1 MLFNS
6 LQFFVFFIALLFIY
20 YFTPKRFKWLLLL
33 GASYYFY
40 MCWKWEYIFLI
51 IISTLID
58 YTISIN
64 IENTSNRIR
73 KKVLLGVSLFANL
86 GLLFYFK
93 YYNFFIDSVNESASF
108 FQSSFAIPLVDVILP
123 VGISFYTF
131 QTLSYTIEVY
141 YGRQQV
147 ERHLGKF
154 ALYVSYFP
162 QLVAGPIE
170 RPQNLIHQLN
180 NPAPILPTNVVQGL
194 RQILWGLF
202 KKVVVADRLAYF
214 VDIVYNNPESFHG
227 LSLII
232 ATIFFAF
239 QIYCDFS
246 GYSDIAIGVAKIM
259 GVDLMKNFDTPY
271 FSKSVKEFWS
281 RWHISLSTWF
291 RDYVYIPLGGNRTTV
306 NKWVINLFITFL
318 VSGIWHGAS
327 WTFVIWG
334 TIHGL
339 IISLE
344 ALNSKK
350 QFIKISFP
358 PLIANI
364 WTFSIV
370 CFAWIFFR
378 ANSVGDAFYI
388 IQNLI
393 VFDTSFLQE
402 IKVLNASNLYNL
414 ALGFPLIILLVL
426 IEKSWNI
433 SFFQNL
439 FNTSKPFR
447 YACYVSIVIII
458 SLCGVFVDQSSF
470 IYFQF

>member
-6 LQFFVFFIALLFIY
+6 LQFFIFFGIILTIY
-20 YFTPKRFKWLLLL
+20 YFIPRRFKWILLLV
-33 GASYYFY
+33 ASYYFY

-51 IISTLID
+51 VISTIVD
-58 YTISIN
+58 YITAIK
-64 IENTSNRIR
+64 IEQKPHY
-73 KKVLLGVSLFANL
+73 KKLLLGISLVSNL

-93 YYNFFIDSVNESASF
+93 YYNFFIDSVNTGMDLFNSPF
-108 FQSSFAIPLVDVILP
+108 ILPFADVILP

-141 YGRQQV
+141 YGRQKA
-147 ERHLGKF
+147 EKHFGKF

-180 NPAPILPTNVVQGL
+180 NPQPILPANVVKGARL
-194 RQILWGLF
+194 ILWGLF

-214 VDIVYNNPESFHG
+214 VDIVYNDPTAYHG
-227 LSLII
+227 LAVVI

-259 GVDLMKNFDTPY
+259 GVDLMKNFNTPY

-291 RDYVYIPLGGNRTTV
+291 RDYVYIPLGGNRVSV
-306 NKWVINLFITFL
+306 NKWVVNLFITFL
-318 VSGIWHGAS
+318 VSGIWHGAN

-334 TIHGL
+334 AIHGL

-344 ALNSKK
+344 SLNSKK
-350 QFIKISFP
+350 KFFKFALP
-358 PLIANI
+358 PILANI
-364 WTFSIV
+364 LTFSIV

-378 ANSVGDAFYI
+378 ANSVQDAFL
-388 IQNLI
+388 LI
-393 VFDTSFLQE
+393 ENMFVFDVSFVQQ
-402 IKVLNASNLYNL
+402 VRHLNAANLYNL
-414 ALGFPLIILLVL
+414 LLGVPLIILLL
-426 IEKSWNI
+426 MFERGWQLDFIKNSYYR
-433 SFFQNL
+433 
-439 FNTSKPFR
+439 SKPLR
-447 YACYVSIVIII
+447 YASYMVLVILIAMF
-458 SLCGVFVDQSSF
+458 GVFVDQSSF

>member
-6 LQFFVFFIALLFIY
+6 IQFFVFFIALLLIY

-58 YTISIN
+58 YTVSIN
-64 IENTSNRIR
+64 IENATSQVR
-73 KKVLLGVSLFANL
+73 KKALLGISLFANL

-108 FQSSFAIPLVDVILP
+108 FQSTFAIPLVDVILP

-141 YGRQQV
+141 YGRQKV

-180 NPAPILPTNVVQGL
+180 NPAPILPSNVVQGL

-232 ATIFFAF
+232 ATVFFAF

-291 RDYVYIPLGGNRTTV
+291 RDYVYIPLGGNRATV

-339 IISLE
+339 IISIE

-350 QFIKISFP
+350 KFVKFSFP
-358 PLIANI
+358 PLLANL

-388 IQNLI
+388 IQNLF
-393 VFDTSFLQE
+393 VMDTSFLQE

-447 YACYVSIVIII
+447 YACYVSVVIII
-458 SLCGVFVDQSSF
+458 SLCGVFVEQSSF